1 MKLKINMNHY
11 TGMMPVQKK
20 FDRSIVLGV
29 IALDFLK
36 KCTFT
41 AISHSLAGRIS

>member
-11 TGMMPVQKK
+11 TGMMPVPKK
-20 FDRSIVLGV
+20 IDRSIVLGV

-36 KCTFT
+36 N
-41 AISHSLAGRIS
+41 AHSQPFFIH

>member
-11 TGMMPVQKK
+11 TGMMPVKKK

-36 KCTFT
+36 NAHSQPFL
-41 AISHSLAGRIS
+41 SH

>member
-1 MKLKINMNHY
+1 
-11 TGMMPVQKK
+11 MMPVKIK

-36 KCTFT
+36 NAHSQPFL
-41 AISHSLAGRIS
+41 SH